1 MGLREGIARGAVRRC
16 HALVVEVPGW
26 GATRRRAEAEIAR
39 RGWAAAGSPA
49 DADILLVCGQ
59 PGRELASA
67 CDRTWSQLPG
77 PRIRMTVIA
86 EVEVAA
92 ALDRSA
98 AGLLDDRR
106 QREEARARP
115 IRPGDEP
122 RPDGRMDA
130 AAHDSMAMHGGPGTR
145 GGMDMH
151 TDMDME
157 GGTPPHDSRGMH
169 GDMGMDMGGG
179 MDDGMDMDMPMPGG
193 IPLASGGV
201 DRDGLDL
208 DLLHLPLGPVLAHW
222 PAGLVVRCGLQ
233 GDVIVSAEAEVLPAA
248 DHPHCGDGSAG
259 QDSAGQAGTGQD
271 SAGPGSRN
279 PACQGDGRREEIV
292 RLCDAAVQ
300 VLALSGW
307 SFAAD
312 RARRIRDAAVHAPLT
327 QVLAELALL
336 ARRVEHSRLL
346 RWSMNG
352 VLTVGEPSAVPGGT
366 RAGERVPVLDRLLGW
381 LESAARIAGDGP
393 ASVSSPPDPQ
403 HHRALLQQIPALVT
417 GATLARA
424 RLVIAGLGLDTAA
437 IVGSHVHG

>member
-1 MGLREGIARGAVRRC
+1 MGLRDGIARGAVRRA
-16 HALVVEVPGW
+16 HVLVVEVPGW
-26 GATRRRAEAEIAR
+26 GKARRRAEAEIAR

-67 CDRTWSQLPG
+67 CGRTWSQLPG
-77 PRIRMTVIA
+77 PRIRVAVIA
-86 EVEVAA
+86 EAEVAA
-92 ALDRSA
+92 ALDRAA

-115 IRPGDEP
+115 VRPDQEP

-130 AAHDSMAMHGGPGTR
+130 VAHDSGGMHGGPGAH
-145 GGMDMH
+145 GGM
-151 TDMDME
+151 DMDME
-157 GGTPPHDSRGMH
+157 GGTPAHDSGGMH
-169 GDMGMDMGGG
+169 GDMEMNMDGGGMDMG
-179 MDDGMDMDMPMPGG
+179 MDMPMPGG
-193 IPLASGGV
+193 IPLASGGP

-222 PAGLVVRCGLQ
+222 PAGLVVHCSLQ

-248 DHPHCGDGSAG
+248 VHPHGGDGVGADGQDSAAGQGSAG
-259 QDSAGQAGTGQD
+259 QRI
-271 SAGPGSRN
+271 AGPGGQN
-279 PACQGDGRREEIV
+279 PGWQSDGRREETV

-327 QVLAELALL
+327 QVWTELALL
-336 ARRVEHSRLL
+336 ARRVERSRLL

-352 VLTVGEPSAVPGGT
+352 VLTAGEPSAPLGGT
-366 RAGERVPVLDRLLGW
+366 GAGERVPVLGRLLGW

-393 ASVSSPPDPQ
+393 ASASSPPDPQ

-417 GATLARA
+417 GAPLARA